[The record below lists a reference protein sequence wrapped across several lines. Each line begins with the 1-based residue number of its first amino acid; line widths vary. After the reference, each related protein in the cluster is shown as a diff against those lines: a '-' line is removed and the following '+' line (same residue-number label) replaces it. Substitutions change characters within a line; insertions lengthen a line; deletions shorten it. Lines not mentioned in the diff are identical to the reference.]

1 MIYLY
6 TITRQLPPIV
16 IYYYMSNMRLS
27 NCECFLAIENT
38 IPRAITFEKESSQVQ
53 NRWSLMVSDLL
64 YQFHI
69 FAQRNLKLLS
79 I

>member
-16 IYYYMSNMRLS
+16 IDYYMSNMRLS

-38 IPRAITFEKESSQVQ
+38 ITKGHKFRKEKWSSPK
-53 NRWSLMVSDLL
+53 SMVSDGIRP
-64 YQFHI
+64 FV
-69 FAQRNLKLLS
+69 S
-79 I
+79 ISYICTKKS